1 MVKKPLPK
9 PLYGGLKVL
18 CDNLNL
24 GLCVHLRRISFL
36 LLFFFFF
43 YYTPSCQHHNSIFII
58 RCLHDATQ
66 LGKAEDRSGVPT
78 SVLRSSI
85 VVGVSM
91 VNVKSL

>member
-36 LLFFFFF
+36 LLRD
-43 YYTPSCQHHNSIFII
+43 TSGS
-58 RCLHDATQ
+58 L
-66 LGKAEDRSGVPT
+66 KAM
-78 SVLRSSI
+78 SVFSVRH
-85 VVGVSM
+85 
-91 VNVKSL
+91 KSPRDNRQR